1 MAWSVQL
8 LNPDYDDCKALLYGE
23 WDLNGIAAI
32 DAVSHAFVVPGMRQ
46 EQESNSEW
54 QNKVEL
60 PKVWSND
67 GCKIALIPF
76 RYQTF
81 DGPDRISRDTGDWL
95 SIADVGS
102 QVNEYCVRD
111 RQLGGSHPAG
121 HTRQLTIFIY
131 QPRSSQDRQIQD
143 DINNNR
149 IPAMVAFDVNFH
161 SDDSVGDDMEDLL
174 DEFADIFDI
183 KENVD
188 HPSPRRDWDDFIGYS
203 RVGKSDPRVKNLG
216 DSWMV
221 EFDEVTSM
229 LPVDRA
235 SAGLIA
241 FYKHVVNDTSA
252 LLANDTAPVQNLVFS
267 LHGLSLQLTST
278 GPIPWEWI
286 IRFARAM
293 SQSTISRWPVLYRAK
308 AKNAYWN
315 VALISAVLAV
325 ASSSPKGS

>member
-1 MAWSVQL
+1 
-8 LNPDYDDCKALLYGE
+8 
-23 WDLNGIAAI
+23 
-32 DAVSHAFVVPGMRQ
+32 
-46 EQESNSEW
+46 
-54 QNKVEL
+54 
-60 PKVWSND
+60 
-67 GCKIALIPF
+67 
-76 RYQTF
+76 
-81 DGPDRISRDTGDWL
+81 
-95 SIADVGS
+95 
-102 QVNEYCVRD
+102 
-111 RQLGGSHPAG
+111 
-121 HTRQLTIFIY
+121 
-131 QPRSSQDRQIQD
+131 
-143 DINNNR
+143 
-149 IPAMVAFDVNFH
+149 MVAFDVNFH